1 MVLELIWCGYVIN
14 ELNVII
20 NMVKIYAKLKKFENE
35 IINIDI
41 INIV

>member
-1 MVLELIWCGYVIN
+1 MAIIKNWNVIK